1 MSLGLALS
9 GGGIKGV
16 AHIAAIKA
24 LEEHGLYPTH
34 IAGTSAGAIIGAL
47 YAQGL
52 SWQDMLQFVKDLAVF
67 SIKRYARNKPGFI
80 DTRSFYKDFLPLL
93 PHDSFD
99 ALDIPLKIT
108 ATALIRGHSTVFDS
122 GPLIMPMLASA
133 SFPGVFTPV
142 TIDGVHYF
150 DGGVINDFPV
160 HLLASSCEEIIG
172 VYTNPLPTIG
182 IKDIKHSFQ
191 VLSRAYDINVSHR
204 AVDKFDLCDI
214 LICPDELSA
223 YGTFSMKSVQ
233 QIFDIGY
240 KAACEQL
247 IHLKS

>member
-24 LEEHGLYPTH
+24 IEEHGLHPTH

-47 YAQGL
+47 YAQGV
-52 SWQDMLQFVKDLAVF
+52 SWQDMLQFVKEIAVF

-80 DTRSFYKDFLPLL
+80 DSRSFYKDFLPIL
-93 PHDSFD
+93 PHDSFEG
-99 ALDIPLKIT
+99 LRIPLKIT
-108 ATALIRGHSTVFDS
+108 ATELIKGHSTVFDS
-122 GPLIMPMLASA
+122 GALIMPLLASA

-142 TIDGVHYF
+142 SIGGVHYF

-160 HLLASSCEEIIG
+160 HLLASSCEDIIG
-172 VYTNPLPTIG
+172 VYTNPLPAIDIG
-182 IKDIKHSFQ
+182 DIKHSFQ

-214 LICPDELSA
+214 LICPEELSA
-223 YGTFSMKSVQ
+223 YGTFSMKSIQ

-240 KAACEQL
+240 KAAYTEL
-247 IHLKS
+247 AHLKK